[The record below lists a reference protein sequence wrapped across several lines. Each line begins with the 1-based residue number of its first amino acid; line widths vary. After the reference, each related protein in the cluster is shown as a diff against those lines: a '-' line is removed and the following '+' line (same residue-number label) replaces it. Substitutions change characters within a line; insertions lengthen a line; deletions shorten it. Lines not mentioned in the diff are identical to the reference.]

1 MSSGEDLKSFVKR
14 LLTIAAEDI
23 LVAFQQ
29 KISEY
34 EEKIDSQH
42 RLLEKLRPDTTIL
55 HTGSLK
61 SNAFSNHIEYKCCI
75 NTHVLSLCIMLTEYA
90 PFE

>member
-1 MSSGEDLKSFVKR
+1 MASSEDLRSFVKR

-29 KISEY
+29 KITEY

-42 RLLEKLRPDTTIL
+42 RLLDILRPGTTL
-55 HTGSLK
+55 RCTGKVES
-61 SNAFSNHIEYKCCI
+61 F
-75 NTHVLSLCIMLTEYA
+75 
-90 PFE
+90 

>member
-1 MSSGEDLKSFVKR
+1 MTIPLFTMSLGEDLKSFVKR

-29 KISEY
+29 KINEY

-55 HTGSLK
+55 PPG
-61 SNAFSNHIEYKCCI
+61 E
-75 NTHVLSLCIMLTEYA
+75 V
-90 PFE
+90 